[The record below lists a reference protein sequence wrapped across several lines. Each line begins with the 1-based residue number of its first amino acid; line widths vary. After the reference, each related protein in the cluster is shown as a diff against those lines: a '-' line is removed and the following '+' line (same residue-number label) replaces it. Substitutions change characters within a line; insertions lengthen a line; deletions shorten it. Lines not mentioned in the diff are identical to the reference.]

1 MDRKVFGDDVSLGRL
16 VNRGRVV
23 CPVRVCADRV
33 VCSLVL
39 NYI

>member
-1 MDRKVFGDDVSLGRL
+1 MDRNVFGVDVAMQCL

-33 VCSLVL
+33 IGGLVI
-39 NYI
+39 NCI